1 MILKRFIG
9 LVGVAAIAYVATC
22 IGIRYGQNRLIF
34 VPSPEMGVTPNDLGL
49 SYQDVWLPIK
59 TAGKVERLHGWW
71 MPAPKP
77 APKDEKGVLLYLHGN
92 GLNISANVDQ
102 AKRLQQMGLSVLLI
116 DYRGYGRSEGGFP
129 TETSVYEDAE
139 TAWNYLTQKRG
150 IDPGQIIIYG
160 HSLGGAIAI
169 HLAIQHPNANRLIV
183 QSSFTS
189 MAAMGDLRG
198 WSRFLP
204 QELLLTQ
211 RFDSLTRVKNLKM
224 PVFYLHGT
232 ADTLIPAQMSA
243 ALAAATPNAK
253 LLLIPGGGHNNLA
266 EIGGDRYLEAI
277 RHFVAPNFSGHGKKA
292 EGKKQRT
299 EG

>member
-1 MILKRFIG
+1 MKFSIVKRLIG
-9 LVGVAAIAYVATC
+9 LAGVAAIAYLATC
-22 IGIRYGQNRLIF
+22 IGIRYAQNRLIF
-34 VPSPEMGVTPNDLGL
+34 LPSAEIGATPGDLGL
-49 SYQDVWLPIK
+49 SYQDVWLPVKIVS
-59 TAGKVERLHGWW
+59 KVERIHGWW
-71 MPAPKP
+71 MPAPKG
-77 APKDEKGVLLYLHGN
+77 EKALLYLHGN

-102 AKRLQQMGLSVLLI
+102 AKRFQQMGLSVLLI

-129 TETSVYEDAE
+129 TEASVYEDAE
-139 TAWNYLTQKRG
+139 TAWNYLTQQRG
-150 IDPGQIIIYG
+150 IDPAQIIIYG

-169 HLAIQHPNANRLIV
+169 HLASQHPNASRLIV

-211 RFDSLTRVKNLKM
+211 RFDSLARVKNLKM

-232 ADTLIPAQMSA
+232 ADTLIPDQMSA

-277 RHFVAPNFSGHGKKA
+277 RHFVTPKVSGHAEKA
-292 EGKKQRT
+292 EGVGQRA
-299 EG
+299 GG